1 MNAQVRYMLARTQ
14 SMFKYENLPSTI
26 PQRDLELL
34 LQTCG
39 YAGIVDV
46 NGSLYALYGG
56 RGGEPNPY
64 YMPTI
69 YTVANPALKL
79 SKTYDIGKNVVVIPN
94 DSMYVGLVP
103 MFSRYASLMV
113 ENDISIRLAA
123 INSRMTVLLSSP
135 DDRTRQSAI
144 EYLKNIED
152 GKLGVISDSAFL
164 DSIKAQPGATQAFS
178 NIMQEL
184 IELQQYLKA
193 SWYNEL
199 GLQSNY
205 NMKRESINADEA
217 AMNEDTLLPFI
228 DDMLKC
234 RKEGVQAVNDMFGTS
249 ITVSLASAW
258 EDNQQEL
265 EMAHEEE
272 EGGAE
277 DEAGTDS

>member
-39 YAGIVDV
+39 YAGIADV
-46 NGSLYALYGG
+46 NGSLYALYGE

-79 SKTYDIGKNVVVIPN
+79 SKTYEIGENVVVIPN

-103 MFSRYASLMV
+103 MFSRYVSLMV

-265 EMAHEEE
+265 EMAHEE
-272 EGGAE
+272 GGAD
-277 DEAGTDS
+277 DETGIDSE